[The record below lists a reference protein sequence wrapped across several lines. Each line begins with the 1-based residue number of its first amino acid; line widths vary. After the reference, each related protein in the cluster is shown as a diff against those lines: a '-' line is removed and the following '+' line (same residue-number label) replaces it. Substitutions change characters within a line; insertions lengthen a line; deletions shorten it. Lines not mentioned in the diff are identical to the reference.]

1 MKKLAHRAFL
11 LAALSPVPL
20 LGSTGTYDP
29 VKEGEIPA
37 AKLKVD
43 MHLRNF
49 NQWDREK
56 LAQAKSV
63 LETVMN
69 SPQFKKRVL
78 GFTFKGERRFNENNG
93 MSNKEIF
100 EHLMTGA
107 EDLMPEHDQTMN
119 FDLTLYRSLNPWS
132 KVKGYTEPDSM
143 RIYLNK
149 KYYRRVSWTIIDV
162 AANLA
167 HEWVHKM
174 GFGHEYYDNEERP
187 FTVPYGI
194 GRIVEETATS
204 MGL

>member
-1 MKKLAHRAFL
+1 MKNLVTPAFL
-11 LAALSPVPL
+11 LAVLFSVPL

-43 MHLRNF
+43 IHLRNF

-56 LAQAKSV
+56 LSQAKSI

-69 SPQFKKRVL
+69 SPQFKQRVL
-78 GFTFKGERRFNENNG
+78 SFTFKGERRFNESNG
-93 MSNKEIF
+93 MSNEEIF

-107 EDLMPEHDQTMN
+107 EDLMPERDQTMN

-149 KYYRRVSWTIIDV
+149 KYYRRVSWTTIDV

-174 GFGHEYYDNEERP
+174 GFGHDYYANEERP
-187 FTVPYGI
+187 FTVPYAI